1 MTRALIGY
9 TGFVG
14 GNLLRQGRFD
24 ATFNSKNFQDLAGG
38 RFDEVW
44 CAGIQATKW
53 WANKNPEADWNAIR
67 ALLDVLATVRTDRF
81 VLLSTV
87 DVFRDPVEVD
97 EASPVDL
104 AGLHAYGR
112 HRYQVEEWVKAHFDN
127 TVVVRLPGLFG
138 DGLKKNVIYDFLH
151 GNALAAIHADAV
163 FQFYNLDHLTA
174 DTERALQASLPL
186 ISSDDGAGG
195 RGRSRK
201 SGLRH
206 GLHQPADAGCPAI

>member
-1 MTRALIGY
+1 M
-9 TGFVG
+9 VG
-14 GNLLRQGRFD
+14 EQ
-24 ATFNSKNFQDLAGG
+24 
-38 RFDEVW
+38 
-44 CAGIQATKW
+44 
-53 WANKNPEADWNAIR
+53 NPEADWNAIR

-138 DGLKKNVIYDFLH
+138 DGL
-151 GNALAAIHADAV
+151 
-163 FQFYNLDHLTA
+163 
-174 DTERALQASLPL
+174 
-186 ISSDDGAGG
+186 
-195 RGRSRK
+195 RK
-201 SGLRH
+201 T
-206 GLHQPADAGCPAI
+206 